1 MKKIINKLKTIE
13 YKEKLKKVLNKI
25 RDFFILNRS
34 YMFMFISLFILDIS
48 TRIAT
53 DSIGFIEYF
62 SYEPNLFSV
71 LWILFIVLCICSIR

>member
-1 MKKIINKLKTIE
+1 MKNLKDKLINKLKKIE
-13 YKEKLKKVLNKI
+13 YKKNLVNALVAIKDWFLN
-25 RDFFILNRS
+25 NRS
-34 YMFMFISLFILDIS
+34 YIFMFISLFVLDIS

-71 LWILFIVLCICSIR
+71 LWIFS